1 MRISDW
7 SSDVCSSDLR
17 DHIWEVYGATEGLV
31 RCWIG
36 GREWLE
42 RPGSVGRPIG
52 GGRLRILRDDGQEC
66 EAGEESEVFAM
77 PPGGPGSTYRYI
89 CPQRRATAD
98 GLESVGSI
106 GRRATAGVLHLAD
119 QRTAP
124 NPPSREDRS

>member
-52 GGRLRILRDDGQEC
+52 GGRLQ
-66 EAGEESEVFAM
+66 
-77 PPGGPGSTYRYI
+77 
-89 CPQRRATAD
+89 
-98 GLESVGSI
+98 I
-106 GRRATAGVLHLAD
+106 GRASGRERVCQYVEITVVAVSLKKETQAKHRYVITVPYAD
-119 QRTAP
+119 T
-124 NPPSREDRS
+124 NKKWHRSYKQLMRQQN

>member
-52 GGRLRILRDDGQEC
+52 GGRLRILRADGQEC
-66 EAGEESEVFAM
+66 EAGEEGEVFAT
-77 PPGGPGSTYRYI
+77 PPGGAGSAHRYLGAD
-89 CPQRRATAD
+89 PRATAD
-98 GLESVGSI
+98 GRASVDRREAGWGTSVCVRVQLG
-106 GRRATAGVLHLAD
+106 GRRIPQKT
-119 QRTAP
+119 TT
-124 NPPSREDRS
+124 